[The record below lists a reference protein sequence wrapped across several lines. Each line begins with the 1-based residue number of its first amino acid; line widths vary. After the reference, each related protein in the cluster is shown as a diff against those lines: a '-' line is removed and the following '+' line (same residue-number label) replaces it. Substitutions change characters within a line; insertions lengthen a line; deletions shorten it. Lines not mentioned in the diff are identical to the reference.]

1 MTKIYRN
8 TENCQLRALE
18 EGRTIEGYAVVFN
31 ERSVFLPD
39 WNKGRMVEEVMM
51 PGCITDEL
59 ISRSD
64 VIANIDHDNR
74 RMVARSVNG
83 EGSLSLT
90 IDEHGLKFRFE
101 APATSDGETLLQGVK
116 RGDFRG
122 CSFAYTCDEDTGVHY
137 EKNEKDPRA
146 LVRYVDE
153 VNGLYDV
160 SVVIHPA
167 YPQTNVD
174 SRAAVLDGALMRGMI
189 ERQEQ
194 ENDTNSNSNSNSNSM
209 DKIKKNEENVEQ
221 PKADNPNEV
230 EAMKAEMEG
239 MKRSINDLQAGQAAV
254 SKKVSSI
261 KVGAEQKRNF
271 SLLRAIREVANGEK
285 LNDDAAAII
294 RAGRDEMRD
303 AGLNSVGQIIV
314 PQQRAAIT
322 VTSEKSD
329 TIGIDVYNTFAP
341 IREGLVAARAGARY
355 YNGLVGD
362 LRIPVLG
369 AGSVAWATEVAS
381 AADPLYAF
389 TSVNLSPKRLT
400 AQFKLSK
407 QMVAQDNAAIEA
419 TLLADIR
426 KAVITK
432 LNATMFGT
440 AAAGS
445 GAPAGIGYGQT
456 AVVATDWGKL
466 TSLVEAA
473 VERLAVGEEYGYIAS
488 PEAAAVIRAMTY
500 NKTSRLVYE
509 NGNVDGTPLFKTIGC
524 AANQAY
530 YGDWSNL
537 VIGQWGALDLTVDPY
552 SAAGTGELVITINSY
567 FDYGVARAG
576 SLQLFTTVAPSN

>member
-8 TENCQLRALE
+8 TEDCQLRALDNS
-18 EGRTIEGYAVVFN
+18 RTIEGYAVVFN

-51 PGCITDEL
+51 PGSITEEL
-59 ISRSD
+59 IAKSD

-74 RMVARSVNG
+74 RMVARSING
-83 EGSLSLT
+83 EGSLHLSL
-90 IDEHGLKFRFE
+90 DEHGLKFSYE
-101 APATSDGETLLQGVK
+101 APMTNDGEAVLQGVR
-116 RGDFRG
+116 RGDYRG

-137 EKNEKDPRA
+137 EKNEKDSRA
-146 LVRYVDE
+146 LIRYVDE

-174 SRAAVLDGALMRGMI
+174 SRAAVLDGALMRGLI
-189 ERQEQ
+189 EDN
-194 ENDTNSNSNSNSNSM
+194 ENDNNSNSNSDSM
-209 DKIKKNEENVEQ
+209 DDENKKNENVQE
-221 PKADNPNEV
+221 PKVDNPNV
-230 EAMKAEMEG
+230 EALKEEMEG
-239 MKRSINDLQAGQAAV
+239 VKRSIADLKAGQEAV

-261 KVGAEQKRNF
+261 KVREQEKQNF
-271 SLLRAIREVANGEK
+271 SLLRAIREFANGGRLSE
-285 LNDDAAAII
+285 DVEAIT
-294 RAGRDEMRD
+294 RAGKDEMVK
-303 AGLNSVGQIIV
+303 AGLTPVGNIII
-314 PQQRAAIT
+314 PQQRASVT
-322 VTSEKSD
+322 VTAEHDD

-341 IREGLVAARAGARY
+341 IREGLVAVKAGARY
-355 YNGLVGD
+355 YPGLVGD

-369 AGSVAWATEVAS
+369 GGNTAWTTEVAS
-381 AADPLYAF
+381 AGDPSYAF
-389 TSVNLSPKRLT
+389 TAVNLAPHRLT

-407 QMVAQDNAAIEA
+407 QMVAQDSAQIEA

-432 LNATMFGT
+432 LNATMFGV
-440 AAAGS
+440 AAASG
-445 GAPAGIGYGQT
+445 GAPKGIGNGQT
-456 AVVATDWGKL
+456 AAVATDWAKL
-466 TSLVEAA
+466 TTLVEAA
-473 VERLAVGEEYGYIAS
+473 VERLAVGEEYAYIAS
-488 PEAAAVIRAMTY
+488 PEAAAVIRQMTY
-500 NKTSRLVYE
+500 NKTTRLVYE
-509 NGNVDGTPLFKTIGC
+509 GGNVDGTPLFKTIGC

-576 SLQLFTTVAPSN
+576 SLKLFTTVSAG

>member
-8 TENCQLRALE
+8 TEDCQLRALE
-18 EGRTIEGYAVVFN
+18 NSRTIEGYAVVFN
-31 ERSVFLPD
+31 QRSVFLPD

-51 PGCITDEL
+51 PGSITEEL
-59 ISRSD
+59 IAKSD
-64 VIANIDHDNR
+64 VVANIDHDNS
-74 RMVARSVNG
+74 RMVARSING
-83 EGSLSLT
+83 EGSLRLT
-90 IDEHGLKFRFE
+90 LDEHGLKFSYE
-101 APATSDGETLLQGVK
+101 APMTNDGETVLQGVR

-137 EKNEKDPRA
+137 EKNDKDPRA

-174 SRAAVLDGALMRGMI
+174 SRQAVLDGALMRGMI
-189 ERQEQ
+189 EKDNQ
-194 ENDTNSNSNSNSNSM
+194 ENEYINPNSNSTMEEN
-209 DKIKKNEENVEQ
+209 KKNENVEER
-221 PKADNPNEV
+221 KVDNTAEV
-230 EAMKAEMEG
+230 DALKAEVEG
-239 MKRSINDLQAGQAAV
+239 MKRSINDLQAGQDAV

-261 KVGAEQKRNF
+261 KVREEKKQNF
-271 SLLRAIREVANGEK
+271 SLLRAIREVANGGK
-285 LNDDAAAII
+285 LSEDVEAIT
-294 RAGRDEMRD
+294 RAGREEMRNS
-303 AGLNSVGQIIV
+303 GLSTVGQIVV
-314 PQQRAAIT
+314 PQQRASVT
-322 VTSEKSD
+322 VTAEHDD

-355 YNGLVGD
+355 YSGLVGD

-369 AGSVAWATEVAS
+369 GGNVAWATEVGS
-381 AADPLYAF
+381 ATDPTYAF
-389 TSVNLSPKRLT
+389 TAVNLTPKRLT

-407 QMVAQDNAAIEA
+407 QMVAQDNAMIEA

-432 LNATMFGT
+432 LNTTMFGT
-440 AAAGS
+440 AAASG
-445 GAPAGIGYGQT
+445 GAPKGIGNGQT
-456 AVVATDWGKL
+456 AAVATDWAKL
-466 TSLVEAA
+466 TTLVEAA
-473 VERLAVGEEYGYIAS
+473 VERLAVGEEFAYIAS
-488 PEAAAVIRAMTY
+488 PEAAAVIRQMTY
-500 NKTSRLVYE
+500 NKTTRLVYE
-509 NGNVDGTPLFKTIGC
+509 AGNVDGTPLFKTIGC
-524 AANQAY
+524 AANQGY

-576 SLQLFTTVAPSN
+576 SLKLFTTVSAG

>member
-8 TENCQLRALE
+8 TENCQLRALDDS
-18 EGRTIEGYAVVFN
+18 RTIEGYAVVFN

-39 WNKGRMVEEVMM
+39 WSKGRMVEEVMM
-51 PGCITDEL
+51 PGSITEEL
-59 ISRSD
+59 ISKSD
-64 VIANIDHDNR
+64 VVANIDHDNS

-83 EGSLSLT
+83 EGSLRLSL
-90 IDEHGLKFRFE
+90 DDHGLMFRFE
-101 APATSDGETLLQGVK
+101 APMTNDGETVLQGVR
-116 RGDFRG
+116 RGDYRG

-137 EKNEKDPRA
+137 EKNDKDPRA
-146 LVRYVDE
+146 LIRYVDE

-174 SRAAVLDGALMRGMI
+174 SRAAVLDGALKRGMI
-189 ERQEQ
+189 DKEI
-194 ENDTNSNSNSNSNSM
+194 ENDTNSNSNSNSCM
-209 DKIKKNEENVEQ
+209 DENKIKEEVQERNI
-221 PKADNPNEV
+221 EV
-230 EAMKAEMEG
+230 EALKNEMEG
-239 MKRSINDLQAGQAAV
+239 LKRSITDLQAGQEAV
-254 SKKVSSI
+254 SKKVNNI
-261 KVGAEQKRNF
+261 KVGAEQKRSF
-271 SLLRAIREVANGEK
+271 SLLRAIREVANGSK
-285 LNDDAAAII
+285 LSDDVEAIT
-294 RAGRDEMRD
+294 RAGREEMRN
-303 AGLNSVGQIIV
+303 AGLSTVGQIVV
-314 PQQRAAIT
+314 PQQRADVT
-322 VTSEKSD
+322 VTAEHND

-355 YNGLVGD
+355 YSGLVGD

-369 AGSVAWATEVAS
+369 GGNVAWATEVAS
-381 AADPLYAF
+381 AADPTYAF

-432 LNATMFGT
+432 LNSTMFGT

-445 GAPAGIGYGQT
+445 GAPAGIGNGQT
-456 AVVATDWGKL
+456 AAVATDWGKL

-473 VERLAVGEEYGYIAS
+473 VERLAVGEEYAYIVS

-509 NGNVDGTPLFKTIGC
+509 AGNVDGTPLFKTIGC
-524 AANQAY
+524 AANLGY
-530 YGDWSNL
+530 YGDWNNL

-576 SLQLFTTVAPSN
+576 SLKLFTTVASN

>member
-8 TENCQLRALE
+8 TEDCQLRALDNS
-18 EGRTIEGYAVVFN
+18 RTIEGYAVVFN
-31 ERSVFLPD
+31 ERSLFLPD

-51 PGCITDEL
+51 PGSITEEL
-59 ISRSD
+59 IAKSD

-74 RMVARSVNG
+74 RMVARSING
-83 EGSLSLT
+83 EGSLHLSL
-90 IDEHGLKFRFE
+90 DEHGLKFSYE
-101 APATSDGETLLQGVK
+101 APMTNDGEAVLQGVR
-116 RGDFRG
+116 RGDYRG

-137 EKNEKDPRA
+137 EKNEKDSRA
-146 LVRYVDE
+146 LIRYVDE

-174 SRAAVLDGALMRGMI
+174 SRAAVLDGALMRGLI
-189 ERQEQ
+189 EAN
-194 ENDTNSNSNSNSNSM
+194 ENDNNSNSNSDSM
-209 DKIKKNEENVEQ
+209 DDENKKNENVQE
-221 PKADNPNEV
+221 PKVDNPNV
-230 EAMKAEMEG
+230 EALKEEMEG
-239 MKRSINDLQAGQAAV
+239 VKRSIADLKAGQEAV

-261 KVGAEQKRNF
+261 KVREQEKRNF
-271 SLLRAIREVANGEK
+271 SLIRAIREIANGEK
-285 LNDDAAAII
+285 LSGDAEAIT
-294 RAGRDEMRD
+294 RAGREEMIK
-303 AGLNSVGQIIV
+303 AGLNPVGSIIV
-314 PQQRAAIT
+314 PQQRADVT
-322 VTSEKSD
+322 VTAEHDD

-341 IREGLVAARAGARY
+341 IREGLVAVKAGARY
-355 YNGLVGD
+355 YAGLTSDV
-362 LRIPVLG
+362 RIPVLG
-369 AGSVAWATEVAS
+369 GGNVAWATEVGS
-381 AADPLYAF
+381 AADPTYAF
-389 TSVNLSPKRLT
+389 TSVNLTPKRLT

-407 QMVAQDNAAIEA
+407 QMVAQDSAQIEA

-440 AAAGS
+440 AAASG
-445 GAPAGIGYGQT
+445 GAPKGIGNGQT
-456 AVVATDWGKL
+456 AAVATDWAKL
-466 TSLVEAA
+466 TTLVEAA
-473 VERLAVGEEYGYIAS
+473 VERLAVGEDYAYIAS
-488 PEAAAVIRAMTY
+488 PEAAAVIRQMTY
-500 NKTSRLVYE
+500 NKTTRLVYE
-509 NGNVDGTPLFKTIGC
+509 GGNVDGTPLFKTIGC

-576 SLQLFTTVAPSN
+576 SLKLFTTVSAG

>member
-8 TENCQLRALE
+8 TEDCQLRALDNS
-18 EGRTIEGYAVVFN
+18 RTIEGYAVVFN

-51 PGCITDEL
+51 PGSITEEL
-59 ISRSD
+59 IAKSD

-74 RMVARSVNG
+74 RMVARSING
-83 EGSLSLT
+83 EGSLHLSL
-90 IDEHGLKFRFE
+90 DERGLKFSYE
-101 APATSDGETLLQGVK
+101 APMTNDGEAVLQGVR
-116 RGDFRG
+116 RGDYRG

-137 EKNEKDPRA
+137 EKNEKDSRA
-146 LVRYVDE
+146 LIRYVDE

-174 SRAAVLDGALMRGMI
+174 SRAAVLDGALMRGLI
-189 ERQEQ
+189 EDN
-194 ENDTNSNSNSNSNSM
+194 ENDNNSNSNSDSM
-209 DKIKKNEENVEQ
+209 DENKKNENVQE
-221 PKADNPNEV
+221 PKVDNPNV
-230 EAMKAEMEG
+230 EALKEEMEG
-239 MKRSINDLQAGQAAV
+239 VKRSIADLKAGQDAV
-254 SKKVSSI
+254 SKQVSSI
-261 KVGAEQKRNF
+261 KVREEKKRNF
-271 SLLRAIREVANGEK
+271 SLIRAIREIANGEK
-285 LNDDAAAII
+285 LSGDAEAIT
-294 RAGRDEMRD
+294 RAGREEMIK
-303 AGLNSVGQIIV
+303 AGLNPVGSIIV
-314 PQQRAAIT
+314 PQQRADVT
-322 VTSEKSD
+322 VTAEHDD

-341 IREGLVAARAGARY
+341 IREGLVAVKAGARY
-355 YNGLVGD
+355 YAGLTSDV
-362 LRIPVLG
+362 RIPVLG
-369 AGSVAWATEVAS
+369 GGNVAWATEVAS
-381 AADPLYAF
+381 AADPTYAF
-389 TSVNLSPKRLT
+389 TSVNLTPKRLT

-407 QMVAQDNAAIEA
+407 QMVAQDSAQIEA

-440 AAAGS
+440 AAASG
-445 GAPAGIGYGQT
+445 GAPKGIGNGQT
-456 AVVATDWGKL
+456 AAVATDWAKL
-466 TSLVEAA
+466 TTLVEAA
-473 VERLAVGEEYGYIAS
+473 VERLAVGEEYAYIAS
-488 PEAAAVIRAMTY
+488 PEAAAVIRQMTY
-500 NKTSRLVYE
+500 NKTTRLVYE
-509 NGNVDGTPLFKTIGC
+509 GGNVDGTPLFKTIGC

-576 SLQLFTTVAPSN
+576 SLKLFTTVAAGN

>member
-8 TENCQLRALE
+8 TEDCQLRALDNS
-18 EGRTIEGYAVVFN
+18 RTIDGYAVVFN

-51 PGCITDEL
+51 PGSITEEL
-59 ISRSD
+59 IAKSD

-74 RMVARSVNG
+74 RMVARSING
-83 EGSLSLT
+83 EGSLHLSL
-90 IDEHGLKFRFE
+90 DEHGLKFSYE
-101 APATSDGETLLQGVK
+101 APMTNDGEAVLQGVR
-116 RGDFRG
+116 RGDYRG

-137 EKNEKDPRA
+137 EKNEKDSRA
-146 LVRYVDE
+146 LIRYVDE

-174 SRAAVLDGALMRGMI
+174 SRAAVLDGALMRGLI
-189 ERQEQ
+189 EDN
-194 ENDTNSNSNSNSNSM
+194 ENDNNSNSNSDSM
-209 DKIKKNEENVEQ
+209 DDENKKNENVQE
-221 PKADNPNEV
+221 PKVDNPNV
-230 EAMKAEMEG
+230 EALKEEMEG
-239 MKRSINDLQAGQAAV
+239 VKRSIADLKAGQEAV

-261 KVGAEQKRNF
+261 KVREQEKRNF
-271 SLLRAIREVANGEK
+271 SLIRAIREIANGEK
-285 LNDDAAAII
+285 LSGDAEAIT
-294 RAGRDEMRD
+294 RAGREEMIK
-303 AGLNSVGQIIV
+303 AGLNPVGSIIV
-314 PQQRAAIT
+314 PQQRADVT
-322 VTSEKSD
+322 VTAEHDD

-341 IREGLVAARAGARY
+341 IREGLVAVKAGARY
-355 YNGLVGD
+355 YAGLTSDV
-362 LRIPVLG
+362 RIPVLG
-369 AGSVAWATEVAS
+369 GGNVAWATEVAS
-381 AADPLYAF
+381 AADPTYAF
-389 TSVNLSPKRLT
+389 TSVNLTPKRLT

-407 QMVAQDNAAIEA
+407 QMVAQDSAQIEA

-440 AAAGS
+440 AAASG
-445 GAPAGIGYGQT
+445 GAPKGIGNGQT
-456 AVVATDWGKL
+456 AAVATDWAKL
-466 TSLVEAA
+466 TTLVEAA
-473 VERLAVGEEYGYIAS
+473 VERLAVGEDYAYIAS
-488 PEAAAVIRAMTY
+488 PEAAAVIRQMTY
-500 NKTSRLVYE
+500 NKTTRLVYE
-509 NGNVDGTPLFKTIGC
+509 GGNVDGTPLFKTIGC

-576 SLQLFTTVAPSN
+576 SLKLFTTVSAG

>member
-8 TENCQLRALE
+8 TEDCQLRALDNS
-18 EGRTIEGYAVVFN
+18 RTIEGYAVVFN

-51 PGCITDEL
+51 PGSITEEL
-59 ISRSD
+59 IAKSD

-74 RMVARSVNG
+74 RMVARSING
-83 EGSLSLT
+83 EGSLHLSL
-90 IDEHGLKFRFE
+90 DERGLKFSYE
-101 APATSDGETLLQGVK
+101 APMTNDGEAVLQGVR
-116 RGDFRG
+116 RGDYRG

-137 EKNEKDPRA
+137 EKNEKDSRA
-146 LVRYVDE
+146 LIRYVDE

-174 SRAAVLDGALMRGMI
+174 SRAAVLDGALMRGLI
-189 ERQEQ
+189 EDN
-194 ENDTNSNSNSNSNSM
+194 ENDNNSNSNSDSM
-209 DKIKKNEENVEQ
+209 DENKKNENVQE
-221 PKADNPNEV
+221 PKVDNPNV
-230 EAMKAEMEG
+230 EALKEEMEG
-239 MKRSINDLQAGQAAV
+239 VKRSIADLKAGQDAV

-261 KVGAEQKRNF
+261 KVREEKKRNF
-271 SLLRAIREVANGEK
+271 SLIRAIREIANGEK
-285 LNDDAAAII
+285 LSGDAEAIT
-294 RAGRDEMRD
+294 RAGREEMIK
-303 AGLNSVGQIIV
+303 AGLNPVGSIIV
-314 PQQRAAIT
+314 PQQRADVT
-322 VTSEKSD
+322 VTAEHDD

-341 IREGLVAARAGARY
+341 IREGLVAVKAGARY
-355 YNGLVGD
+355 YAGLTSDV
-362 LRIPVLG
+362 RIPVLG
-369 AGSVAWATEVAS
+369 GGNVAWATEVAS
-381 AADPLYAF
+381 AADPTYAF
-389 TSVNLSPKRLT
+389 TSVNLTPKRLT

-407 QMVAQDNAAIEA
+407 QMVAQDSAQIEA

-440 AAAGS
+440 AAASG
-445 GAPAGIGYGQT
+445 GAPKGIGNGQT
-456 AVVATDWGKL
+456 AAVATDWAKL
-466 TSLVEAA
+466 TTLVEAA
-473 VERLAVGEEYGYIAS
+473 VERLAVGEEYAYIAS
-488 PEAAAVIRAMTY
+488 PEAAAVIRQMTY
-500 NKTSRLVYE
+500 NKTTRLVYE
-509 NGNVDGTPLFKTIGC
+509 GGNVDGTPLFKTIGC

-576 SLQLFTTVAPSN
+576 SLKLFTTVAAGN

>member
-8 TENCQLRALE
+8 TEDCQLRALE
-18 EGRTIEGYAVVFN
+18 NSRTIEGYAVVFG

-51 PGCITDEL
+51 PGSITEEL
-59 ISRSD
+59 IAKSD
-64 VIANIDHDNR
+64 VVANIDHDNS
-74 RMVARSVNG
+74 RMVARSING
-83 EGSLSLT
+83 EGSLRLT
-90 IDEHGLKFRFE
+90 LDEHGLKFSYE
-101 APATSDGETLLQGVK
+101 APMTNDGETVLQGVR

-137 EKNEKDPRA
+137 EKNDKDPRA

-174 SRAAVLDGALMRGMI
+174 SRQAVLDGALMRGMI
-189 ERQEQ
+189 EKDNQ
-194 ENDTNSNSNSNSNSM
+194 ENEYINPNSNSTMEEN
-209 DKIKKNEENVEQ
+209 KKNENVEER
-221 PKADNPNEV
+221 KVDNTAEV
-230 EAMKAEMEG
+230 DALKAEVEG
-239 MKRSINDLQAGQAAV
+239 MKRSINDLQAGQDAV

-261 KVGAEQKRNF
+261 KVREEKKQNF
-271 SLLRAIREVANGEK
+271 SLLRAIREVANGGK
-285 LNDDAAAII
+285 LSADVEAIT
-294 RAGRDEMRD
+294 RAGREEMRNS
-303 AGLNSVGQIIV
+303 GLSTVGQIVV
-314 PQQRAAIT
+314 PQLRADVT
-322 VTSEKSD
+322 VTAEHDD

-355 YNGLVGD
+355 YSGLVGD

-369 AGSVAWATEVAS
+369 GGNVAWATEVGS
-381 AADPLYAF
+381 AADPTYAF
-389 TSVNLSPKRLT
+389 TAVNLTPKRLT

-407 QMVAQDNAAIEA
+407 QMVAQDNALIEA

-440 AAAGS
+440 AAASG
-445 GAPAGIGYGQT
+445 GAPKGIGNGQT
-456 AVVATDWGKL
+456 AAVATDWAKL

-473 VERLAVGEEYGYIAS
+473 VERLAVGEEFAYIAS
-488 PEAAAVIRAMTY
+488 PEAAAVIRQMTY
-500 NKTSRLVYE
+500 NKTTRLVYE
-509 NGNVDGTPLFKTIGC
+509 AGNVDGTPLFKTIGC
-524 AANQAY
+524 AANQGY

-576 SLQLFTTVAPSN
+576 SLKLFTTVSAG

>member
-8 TENCQLRALE
+8 TENCQLRAIE
-18 EGRTIEGYAVVFN
+18 DSRTIEGYAVVFN
-31 ERSVFLPD
+31 ERSLFLPD

-51 PGCITDEL
+51 PGSITEEL
-59 ISRSD
+59 IAKSD
-64 VIANIDHDNR
+64 VIANIDHDNS

-83 EGSLSLT
+83 EGSLSLSV
-90 IDEHGLKFRFE
+90 DERGVYFRFD
-101 APATSDGETLLQGVK
+101 APNTPDGETVLQGVR
-116 RGDFRG
+116 RGDYRG

-137 EKNEKDPRA
+137 EKNDKDSRA
-146 LVRYVDE
+146 LIRYVDE

-174 SRAAVLDGALMRGMI
+174 SRAAVLDGALTRGMI
-189 ERQEQ
+189 EENEN
-194 ENDTNSNSNSNSNSM
+194 ENDNKDFNSDNDSM
-209 DKIKKNEENVEQ
+209 DENKKNEEIQERNTELDAL
-221 PKADNPNEV
+221 KN
-230 EAMKAEMEG
+230 EMEG
-239 MKRSINDLQAGQAAV
+239 MKRSITDLQAGQDAMG
-254 SKKVSSI
+254 KKVSSI
-261 KVGAEQKRNF
+261 KVREEKKMQNF
-271 SLLRAIREVANGEK
+271 SLIRAIREVAAGDK
-285 LNDDAAAII
+285 LSDDVEAIT
-294 RAGRDEMRD
+294 RAGREEMRN
-303 AGLNSVGQIIV
+303 AGLGTVGQIVV
-314 PQQRAAIT
+314 PQLRADVT
-322 VTSEKSD
+322 VTTEHDD

-341 IREGLVAARAGARY
+341 IREGLVAASAGARY
-355 YNGLVGD
+355 YSGLVGD
-362 LRIPVLG
+362 VRIPVLG
-369 AGSVAWATEVAS
+369 GGNVAWATEVAS
-381 AADPLYAF
+381 AADPTYAF
-389 TSVNLSPKRLT
+389 TAVNLTPKRLT

-432 LNATMFGT
+432 LNSTMFGT

-445 GAPAGIGYGQT
+445 GAPKGIGNGQT
-456 AVVATDWGKL
+456 AAVATDWAKL

-473 VERLAVGEEYGYIAS
+473 VERAAVGEEFAYIVS

-500 NKTSRLVYE
+500 NKTSRLIYE
-509 NGNVDGTPLFKTIGC
+509 AGSVDGTPLFKTIGC
-524 AANQAY
+524 AANLGY

-567 FDYGVARAG
+567 FDYGVARAN
-576 SLQLFTTVAPSN
+576 SLKLFTTVASN

>member
-8 TENCQLRALE
+8 TEDCQLRALE
-18 EGRTIEGYAVVFN
+18 NSRTIEGYAVVFN

-51 PGCITDEL
+51 PGSITEEL
-59 ISRSD
+59 IARSD

-74 RMVARSVNG
+74 RMVARSING
-83 EGSLSLT
+83 EGSLHLSL
-90 IDEHGLKFRFE
+90 DDHGLKFSYE
-101 APATSDGETLLQGVK
+101 APMTNDGEAVLQGVR
-116 RGDFRG
+116 RGDYRG

-137 EKNEKDPRA
+137 EKNEKDSRA
-146 LVRYVDE
+146 LIRYVDE

-174 SRAAVLDGALMRGMI
+174 SRAAVLDGALMRGLI
-189 ERQEQ
+189 EAN
-194 ENDTNSNSNSNSNSM
+194 ENDNNSNSNSDSM
-209 DKIKKNEENVEQ
+209 DDENKKNENVQE
-221 PKADNPNEV
+221 PKVDNPNV
-230 EAMKAEMEG
+230 EALKEEMEG
-239 MKRSINDLQAGQAAV
+239 VKRSIADLKAGQEAV

-261 KVGAEQKRNF
+261 KVREEKKRNF
-271 SLLRAIREVANGEK
+271 SLIRAIREIANGEK
-285 LNDDAAAII
+285 LSGDAEAIT
-294 RAGRDEMRD
+294 RAGREEMIK
-303 AGLNSVGQIIV
+303 AGLNPVGSIIV
-314 PQQRAAIT
+314 PQQRADVT
-322 VTSEKSD
+322 VTAEHDD

-341 IREGLVAARAGARY
+341 IREGLVAVKAGARY
-355 YNGLVGD
+355 YAGLTSDV
-362 LRIPVLG
+362 RIPVLG
-369 AGSVAWATEVAS
+369 GGNVAWATEVAS
-381 AADPLYAF
+381 AADPTYAF
-389 TSVNLSPKRLT
+389 TSVNLTPKRLT

-407 QMVAQDNAAIEA
+407 QMVAQDSAQIEA

-432 LNATMFGT
+432 LNATMFGV
-440 AAAGS
+440 AAASG
-445 GAPAGIGYGQT
+445 GAPKGIGNGQT
-456 AVVATDWGKL
+456 AAVATDWAKL
-466 TSLVEAA
+466 TTLVEAA
-473 VERLAVGEEYGYIAS
+473 VERLAVGEEYAYIAS
-488 PEAAAVIRAMTY
+488 PEAAAVIRQMTY
-500 NKTSRLVYE
+500 NKTTRLVYE
-509 NGNVDGTPLFKTIGC
+509 GGNVDGTPLFKTIGC

-576 SLQLFTTVAPSN
+576 SLKLFTTVAAN

>member
-8 TENCQLRALE
+8 TEDCQLRALE
-18 EGRTIEGYAVVFN
+18 NSRTIEGYAVVFGQ
-31 ERSVFLPD
+31 RSVFLPD

-51 PGCITDEL
+51 PGSITEEL
-59 ISRSD
+59 IAKSD
-64 VIANIDHDNR
+64 VVANIDHDNS

-83 EGSLSLT
+83 DGSLRLSL
-90 IDEHGLKFRFE
+90 DEHGLKFSYE
-101 APATSDGETLLQGVK
+101 APMTNDGETVLQGVR

-137 EKNEKDPRA
+137 EKNDKDSRA
-146 LVRYVDE
+146 LIRYVDE

-174 SRAAVLDGALMRGMI
+174 SRAAVLDGALLRGMI
-189 ERQEQ
+189 E
-194 ENDTNSNSNSNSNSM
+194 ENESNDNNPNSNSSDMEEN
-209 DKIKKNEENVEQ
+209 KKNEEVQVRDEQ
-221 PKADNPNEV
+221 LDALKAD
-230 EAMKAEMEG
+230 MEG
-239 MKRSINDLQAGQAAV
+239 MKRSINDLQAGQEAV

-261 KVGAEQKRNF
+261 KVKEEQKRGF
-271 SLLRAIREVANGEK
+271 SLIRAIREVAANGK
-285 LNDDAAAII
+285 LSEDIEAIT
-294 RAGRDEMRD
+294 RAGREEMSS
-303 AGLNSVGQIIV
+303 AGLSTVGQIVV
-314 PQQRAAIT
+314 PQQRADIT
-322 VTSEKSD
+322 VTTEHDD
-329 TIGIDVYNTFAP
+329 TIGINVFSTFAP
-341 IREGLVAARAGARY
+341 IREGLVAVKAGARFY
-355 YNGLVGD
+355 PGLVGD
-362 LRIPVLG
+362 VRIPVLG
-369 AGSVAWATEVAS
+369 GGNVAWAGETAP
-381 AADPLYAF
+381 AADPTYAF
-389 TSVNLSPKRLT
+389 TSVALDPKRLT

-407 QMVAQDNAAIEA
+407 QMVAQDSALIEA

-440 AAAGS
+440 AAASG
-445 GAPAGIGYGQT
+445 GAPKGIGNGQT
-456 AVVATDWGKL
+456 AAVATDWAKL
-466 TSLVEAA
+466 TTLVEAA
-473 VERLAVGEEYGYIAS
+473 VERLAVGEEYAYIAS
-488 PEAAAVIRAMTY
+488 PEAAAVIRQMTY
-500 NKTSRLVYE
+500 NKTTRLVYE
-509 NGNVDGTPLFKTIGC
+509 DGNVDGTPLFKTIGC

-576 SLQLFTTVAPSN
+576 SLKLFTTVSAG

>member
-8 TENCQLRALE
+8 TDNCQLRALE
-18 EGRTIEGYAVVFN
+18 DSRTIEGYAVVFN
-31 ERSVFLPD
+31 ERSLFLPD

-51 PGCITDEL
+51 PGSITEEL
-59 ISRSD
+59 IAKSD
-64 VIANIDHDNR
+64 VVANIDHDNS

-83 EGSLSLT
+83 EGSLRLSL
-90 IDEHGLKFRFE
+90 DEHGLKFSYE
-101 APATSDGETLLQGVK
+101 APMTNDGETVLQGVR

-137 EKNEKDPRA
+137 EKNDKDSRA
-146 LVRYVDE
+146 LIRYVDE

-189 ERQEQ
+189 E
-194 ENDTNSNSNSNSNSM
+194 ENESNDNNPNSNSENMEEN
-209 DKIKKNEENVEQ
+209 KKNENFEE
-221 PKADNPNEV
+221 PKVDNTAEV
-230 EAMKAEMEG
+230 DVLKAEMEG
-239 MKRSINDLQAGQAAV
+239 MKRSITDLQAGQDAV

-261 KVGAEQKRNF
+261 KVREEKKQNF
-271 SLLRAIREVANGEK
+271 SLLRAIREVANGGK
-285 LNDDAAAII
+285 LSDDVEAIT
-294 RAGRDEMRD
+294 RAGREEMRS
-303 AGLNSVGQIIV
+303 AGLGTVGQIVV
-314 PQQRAAIT
+314 PQQRADVT
-322 VTSEKSD
+322 VTAEHDD

-341 IREGLVAARAGARY
+341 IREGLVAAQAGARVY
-355 YNGLVGD
+355 TGLVGD
-362 LRIPVLG
+362 VRIPVLG
-369 AGSVAWATEVAS
+369 GGNVAWATEVGS
-381 AADPLYAF
+381 AADPTYAF
-389 TSVNLSPKRLT
+389 TAVNLTPKRLT

-407 QMVAQDNAAIEA
+407 QMVAQDNASIEA

-440 AAAGS
+440 AAASG
-445 GAPAGIGYGQT
+445 GAPKGIGNGQT
-456 AVVATDWGKL
+456 AAVATDWAKL
-466 TSLVEAA
+466 TMLVEAA
-473 VERLAVGEEYGYIAS
+473 VERLAVGEEYAYIAS
-488 PEAAAVIRAMTY
+488 PEAAAVIRQMTY
-500 NKTSRLVYE
+500 NKTTRLVYE
-509 NGNVDGTPLFKTIGC
+509 GGNVDGTPLFKTIGC
-524 AANQAY
+524 AANQGY

-567 FDYGVARAG
+567 FDFGVARAG
-576 SLQLFTTVAPSN
+576 SLKLFTTVSAG

>member
-8 TENCQLRALE
+8 TEDCQLRALE
-18 EGRTIEGYAVVFN
+18 NSRTIEGYAVVFN
-31 ERSVFLPD
+31 QRSVFLPD

-51 PGCITDEL
+51 PGSITEEL
-59 ISRSD
+59 IAKSD
-64 VIANIDHDNR
+64 VVANIDHDNR

-83 EGSLSLT
+83 EGSLRLT
-90 IDEHGLKFRFE
+90 LDEHGLKFSYE
-101 APATSDGETLLQGVK
+101 APLTNDGETVLQGVR

-146 LVRYVDE
+146 LIRYVDE

-189 ERQEQ
+189 EKENEQEQ
-194 ENDTNSNSNSNSNSM
+194 DTNSNSNSNSDSM
-209 DKIKKNEENVEQ
+209 EENKKNEEVQE
-221 PKADNPNEV
+221 PKVDNTAEV
-230 EAMKAEMEG
+230 EALKSEMEG
-239 MKRSINDLQAGQAAV
+239 MKRSITDLQAGQDAV

-261 KVGAEQKRNF
+261 KVREEKKQNF
-271 SLLRAIREVANGEK
+271 SLLRAIREVANGGK
-285 LNDDAAAII
+285 LSEDVEAIT
-294 RAGRDEMRD
+294 RAGREEMFNS
-303 AGLNSVGQIIV
+303 GLSTVGQIVV
-314 PQQRAAIT
+314 PQQRADVT
-322 VTSEKSD
+322 VTAEHDD

-341 IREGLVAARAGARY
+341 IREGLVAAKAGARVY
-355 YNGLVGD
+355 TGLVGD
-362 LRIPVLG
+362 VRIPVLG
-369 AGSVAWATEVAS
+369 GGNVAWATEVAS
-381 AADPLYAF
+381 AADPTYAF
-389 TSVNLSPKRLT
+389 TSVNLTPKRLT

-419 TLLADIR
+419 TLLNDIR

-440 AAAGS
+440 AAASG
-445 GAPAGIGYGQT
+445 GAPKGIGNGQT
-456 AVVATDWGKL
+456 AAVATDWAKL
-466 TSLVEAA
+466 TSLVEAV
-473 VERLAVGEEYGYIAS
+473 VERAAVGEEFAYIVS

-500 NKTSRLVYE
+500 NKTSRLIYE
-509 NGNVDGTPLFKTIGC
+509 AGNVDGTPLFKTIGC

-552 SAAGTGELVITINSY
+552 TAAGTGELVITINSY

-576 SLQLFTTVAPSN
+576 SLKLFTTVSAG

>member
-18 EGRTIEGYAVVFN
+18 DSRTIEGYAVVFN

-51 PGCITDEL
+51 PGSITEEL
-59 ISRSD
+59 IAKSD
-64 VIANIDHDNR
+64 VIANIDHDNS

-83 EGSLSLT
+83 EGSLSLSV
-90 IDEHGLKFRFE
+90 DEHGVYFRFD
-101 APATSDGETLLQGVK
+101 APNTPDGDTVLQGVR
-116 RGDFRG
+116 RGDYRG

-137 EKNEKDPRA
+137 EKNDKDSRA
-146 LVRYVDE
+146 LIRYVDE

-174 SRAAVLDGALMRGMI
+174 SRSAVLDGALLRGMI
-189 ERQEQ
+189 DEQ
-194 ENDTNSNSNSNSNSM
+194 ENNENNDNINSNSDSTMEEN
-209 DKIKKNEENVEQ
+209 KKNEEVQERNAEFD
-221 PKADNPNEV
+221 AL
-230 EAMKAEMEG
+230 KAEMEG
-239 MKRSINDLQAGQAAV
+239 IKRSINDLQAGQEAMG
-254 SKKVSSI
+254 KKVSSI
-261 KVGAEQKRNF
+261 KVKEEQKRDF
-271 SLLRAIREVANGEK
+271 SLIRAIREVAAGDK
-285 LNDDAAAII
+285 LSDDVEAIT
-294 RAGRDEMRD
+294 RAGREEMRN
-303 AGLNSVGQIIV
+303 AGLGTVGQIVV
-314 PQQRAAIT
+314 PQQRADVT
-322 VTSEKSD
+322 VTAEHDD

-341 IREGLVAARAGARY
+341 IREGLVAASAGARY
-355 YNGLVGD
+355 YSGLVGD
-362 LRIPVLG
+362 VRIPVLG
-369 AGSVAWATEVAS
+369 GGNVAWATEVAS
-381 AADPLYAF
+381 AADPTYSF
-389 TSVNLSPKRLT
+389 TSVNLTPKRLT

-407 QMVAQDNAAIEA
+407 QMVAQDNALIEA

-445 GAPAGIGYGQT
+445 GAPKGIGNGQT
-456 AVVATDWGKL
+456 AAVATDWAKL
-466 TSLVEAA
+466 TSLVEAV
-473 VERLAVGEEYGYIAS
+473 VERAAVGEEFAYIVS
-488 PEAAAVIRAMTY
+488 PEACAAIRAMTY
-500 NKTSRLVYE
+500 NKTSRLIYE
-509 NGNVDGTPLFKTIGC
+509 AGNVDGTPLFKSIGVG
-524 AANQAY
+524 ANQGY

-576 SLQLFTTVAPSN
+576 SLKLFTTVASN